1 MSGIIFKLNNPLT
14 ISSSNFVTTTDNDA
28 VFDSKD
34 FDGLFESNVKFSLPQ
49 AVGPTDSVQFNKV
62 TLSPNTL
69 TVGTGLKTIVLK
81 DGSISGVSPISFENN
96 ILVSEN
102 LKIIDNFTFSG
113 TLVTGSST
121 IGSTQVTQSNNTG
134 STIWGESSS
143 QKQFV
148 TGSLDVTG
156 SLLVNEN
163 INNIILTEISNDTS
177 ATDES
182 STALITEKAA
192 FSFLSALKPQRNYLR
207 KSFTHTGSFVNSS
220 TSSFTTITASAPT
233 GMEATSENDFMF
245 FITGMLI
252 ENDALTI
259 EQKTSTN
266 LELRLDT
273 SELGYSLESED
284 EVVGFGKFN
293 S

>member
-245 FITGMLI
+245 FINGMLV

-259 EQKTSTN
+259 QQVSTN
-266 LELRLDT
+266 LELSLDT
-273 SELGYSLESED
+273 NSLGYELSSQD
-284 EVVGFGKFN
+284 EIIAFGKFN

>member
-245 FITGMLI
+245 FINGMLI

>member
-156 SLLVNEN
+156 SLSVNEN

-220 TSSFTTITASAPT
+220 TSSFTTITASAPA
-233 GMEATSENDFMF
+233 GIEATSENDFMF
-245 FITGMLI
+245 FINGMLI

>member
-102 LKIIDNFTFSG
+102 LKIIYNFTFSG

-245 FITGMLI
+245 FINGMLI

>member
-220 TSSFTTITASAPT
+220 TSSFTTITASAPA
-233 GMEATSENDFMF
+233 GIEATSENDFMF
-245 FITGMLI
+245 FINGMLI

>member
-156 SLLVNEN
+156 SLSVNEN
-163 INNIILTEISNDTS
+163 INSIILTEISNDTS

-207 KSFTHTGSFVNSS
+207 KSFAHTGSFVNSS
-220 TSSFTTITASAPT
+220 TSSFTTITASAPI
-233 GMEATSENDFMF
+233 GIEATSENDFMF
-245 FITGMLI
+245 FINGMLI

>member
-156 SLLVNEN
+156 SLSVNEN

-207 KSFTHTGSFVNSS
+207 KSFAHTGSFVNSS
-220 TSSFTTITASAPT
+220 TSSFTTITASAPI
-233 GMEATSENDFMF
+233 GIEATSENDFMF
-245 FITGMLI
+245 FINGMLI

>member
-1 MSGIIFKLNNPLT
+1 M
-14 ISSSNFVTTTDNDA
+14 
-28 VFDSKD
+28 
-34 FDGLFESNVKFSLPQ
+34 
-49 AVGPTDSVQFNKV
+49 
-62 TLSPNTL
+62 
-69 TVGTGLKTIVLK
+69 K

-245 FITGMLI
+245 FINGMLI